1 MKLLVIRHAI
11 AEEREEFAYTG
22 RPDSERPLTKEGRDK
37 MRRAARGLAAQV
49 PDLNVLATSPYTR
62 AAQTAEIVAEAYG
75 GLKPVSVA
83 ELTPEHQPD
92 DLLPW
97 LRSQERDTVVAVV
110 GHEPHLGFLVGW
122 LLTGRH
128 ESFVELKKGAAC
140 LLEFDDPPAAGNATL
155 LWALAPAHLRALREA
170 KK

>member
-11 AEEREEFAYTG
+11 AEKREEFAFTG
-22 RPDSERPLTKEGRDK
+22 RPDSERPLTKEGRER
-37 MRRAARGLAAQV
+37 MRRAAAGLASVAGRV
-49 PDLNVLATSPYTR
+49 DVLASSPWTR
-62 AAQTAEIVAEAYG
+62 ARETAEIVAGALG
-75 GLKPVSVA
+75 GIDIAPVE
-83 ELTPEHQPD
+83 ELTAEHAPD

-97 LRSQERDTVVAVV
+97 LREQAADSTVAVV

-140 LLEFDDPPAAGNATL
+140 MLEFDDPPAPGNATL
-155 LWALAPAHLRALREA
+155 LWALAPSHLRALRDA
-170 KK
+170 K

>member
-11 AEEREEFAYTG
+11 AEERDEFAFTG
-22 RPDSERPLTKEGRDK
+22 RPDSERPLTKEGRDR
-37 MRRAARGLAAQV
+37 MRRAAAGLAEV
-49 PDLNVLATSPYTR
+49 VERIDVLATSPWTR
-62 AAQTAEIVAEAYG
+62 AAQTADIVAAAYG
-75 GLKPVSVA
+75 GIDVAPVE
-83 ELTPEHQPD
+83 ELTAEHAPD

-97 LRSQERDTVVAVV
+97 LREQGDESTVAIV

-140 LLEFDDPPAAGNATL
+140 LLSFDDPPAPGNATL
-155 LWALAPAHLRALREA
+155 LWALAPAQLRALRKA
-170 KK
+170 K